1 MSYPISQSEVSDAFV
16 SACLGELKALKPG
29 NVHVHA
35 GGHHMEVEQF
45 EQAARAA
52 APHIAM
58 RGPKVGYRI
67 RGAVEA
73 SVAATGCNTNL
84 GIILLCAPLAYAAG
98 EVVSGASLS
107 ARLAKVLA
115 TLDFADAQEAFRAIE
130 SANPAGL
137 GEVPVGDVHE
147 TAVVTLREAM
157 ALAATRDRIA
167 LSYVTDFA
175 DIFEFTLPLIR
186 KARALAE
193 SPELAVTTLHM
204 TLLATIP
211 DTHLARKFGPSVA
224 IEVRDI
230 AQRMRQMFEP
240 VVRPKAIADLLRF
253 DMTLKEKG
261 LNPGTTADFVVATLF
276 AEGLDLAARR
286 DPQRG

>member
-1 MSYPISQSEVSDAFV
+1 MSYPIPQSDVSDAFL

-29 NVHVHA
+29 NVHIHG
-35 GGHHMEVEQF
+35 GGHRMDVEDF
-45 EQAARAA
+45 EKAARAA
-52 APHIAM
+52 AQHISG
-58 RGPKVGYRI
+58 RGPRVGYRI

-84 GIILLCAPLAYAAG
+84 GIVLLCAPMAYAAG
-98 EVVSGASLS
+98 EVVSGTSLS
-107 ARLAKVLA
+107 ARVAKVLA
-115 TLDFADAQEAFRAIE
+115 NLDTADAQETFKAIQAA
-130 SANPAGL
+130 SPAGL
-137 GEVPVGDVHE
+137 GTVQDGDVNDV
-147 TAVVTLREAM
+147 AAITLRQAM
-157 ALAATRDRIA
+157 ALAASRDRIA

-193 SPELAVTTLHM
+193 TPELAVTTLHM

-224 IEVRDI
+224 NEVRDI
-230 AQRMRQMFEP
+230 AKRMRQMFEP
-240 VVRPKAIADLLRF
+240 VVRPKSVDDLLLL

-276 AEGLDLAARR
+276 AEGLELAAGVH
-286 DPQRG
+286 P